1 MPRPHWASASKSA
14 PPASEA
20 AQLEISFPTAAEVRE
35 EPLRAALPPLPPT
48 SPARAAVYRPNPVWW
63 VIRPVLRLA
72 DFVTRLV
79 VTPFRQPLVRWGL
92 VTAAAVAAIVAFE
105 PVRTAVASAAS
116 VAGKPFHDRAAF
128 SFQDQMADGPTEWMD
143 AKAVT
148 ATDSGAV
155 LVHGMAWNTRSIG
168 LKDYEMSFT
177 ARIDRKAIGWAVRAA
192 KPRGYYIFKL
202 VERGRGE
209 RPGARRFELIRYL
222 EEDGRPAKPEPRSGV
237 PLEIFLPQTAFLDI
251 SVRVTEAQI
260 LTIVNGFG
268 VDTWKLKESTTG
280 GAGLVAEDGE
290 AFLVRS
296 VKLSGNEDFLGLFL
310 YGAEETFRSV
320 WRNLSAIGTHA
331 GRA

>member
-1 MPRPHWASASKSA
+1 MPHRASETKSTT
-14 PPASEA
+14 PLSEA
-20 AQLEISFPTAAEVRE
+20 AQLEIAFPAAAEVRQ
-35 EPLRAALPPLPPT
+35 EPQRATLPPLPPT
-48 SPARAAVYRPNPVWW
+48 SLAGAAAYRPNPVGWL
-63 VIRPVLRLA
+63 IRQVLRLV
-72 DFVTRLV
+72 DFAIGLV
-79 VTPFRQPLVRWGL
+79 VSPFRQPLVRWGL
-92 VTAAAVAAIVAFE
+92 VTAAAVVAIVAFE
-105 PVRTAVASAAS
+105 PARTALASAAS

-128 SFQDQMADGPTEWMD
+128 SFQEQMADGPTEWMD

-155 LVHGMAWNTRSIG
+155 LVHGVAWNKRSVG

-202 VERGRGE
+202 VERGHGQRAGS
-209 RPGARRFELIRYL
+209 RHFELVRYL
-222 EEDGRPAKPEPRSGV
+222 EEDARPAAKPEARGGV
-237 PLEIFLPQTAFLDI
+237 PLEIFLPESAFLDI
-251 SVRVTEAQI
+251 SVRVTEEQI

-268 VDTWKLKESTTG
+268 VDTWKLKESSTG

-310 YGAEETFRSV
+310 WGAEETLRSV
-320 WRNLSAIGTHA
+320 WRNLSALGAH
-331 GRA
+331 GRV